1 MTHPYHRAKP
11 TCSSFEIPEIRYELL
26 QSQRVLYALCCCE
39 NEGNARGAR
48 EALNRFNELTAD
60 AFEENLY
67 DLTEDV
73 HNASAWALRQHPPSQ
88 KILQMAVLF
97 AGALLQHGH
106 VAPAVPLLK
115 RLEDVPFKSRELKSL
130 WAINSAVAFEKLY
143 RIPNDELWAAAVQEM
158 PLNRWQHYPSLA
170 VGCRNLLRR
179 LRLQHEE
186 DGHIQPLLTAGTL
199 AEKAHAALTSP
210 SVKATPFERSGE
222 AVRLLIEIAHAQHA
236 FIEDAFGTLELPS
249 ATQIFE
255 HAAINAAQN
264 NTEEDLF
271 PRALTTLA
279 QHYSM
284 IGERE
289 KARDSAAQALAEY
302 AWCKSHDKEVIK
314 TIQFIFEANRD

>member
-39 NEGNARGAR
+39 NEGNERGAR
-48 EALNRFNELTAD
+48 EALHLFNDLTAN

-73 HNASAWALRQHPPSQ
+73 HNACAWALRQDSPSQ
-88 KILQMAVLF
+88 KVLQMAVLF

-115 RLEDVPFKSRELKSL
+115 RLENVPFRSRELRAL
-130 WAINSAVAFEKLY
+130 WSINSAVAFETLHHL
-143 RIPNDELWAAAVQEM
+143 PNDELWAAAVEEM
-158 PLNRWQHYPSLA
+158 PPNRWQHYPSLA

-186 DGHIQPLLTAGTL
+186 EGQIQPLLTAGAL

-222 AVRLLIEIAHAQHA
+222 AVRLLIEIAYAQHA
-236 FIEDAFGTLELPS
+236 FTEDAFGTLGLPS
-249 ATQIFE
+249 ATHIFE
-255 HAAINAAQN
+255 HATINAAQN

-271 PRALTTLA
+271 TRALTTLA

-302 AWCKSHDKEVIK
+302 AWCKSHDKEVIE
-314 TIQFIFEANRD
+314 TIQFILGANKD